1 MKKIIY
7 ISAVVIMLSVLGLYI
22 PKAVK
27 QQEINKLQKEKI
39 KLQEQVEVL
48 DNELQELKDTW
59 EMYC

>member
-1 MKKIIY
+1 
-7 ISAVVIMLSVLGLYI
+7 MLSVLGLYI

>member
-7 ISAVVIMLSVLGLYI
+7 IGAVVIMLSVLGLYI